1 MLFRSIPLG
10 IYYPG
15 NSPIHRLQSRTKLL
29 LVAWLAVW
37 LLIASHREWHFTPFI
52 VLVIL
57 VAVSIASARISARE
71 IWRRTW
77 LIVILFMLGIG
88 PTLPTTDIDARKLYT
103 VGPLVTSYG
112 LARTILLILG
122 SVLAVLYLSSL
133 LPALRV
139 FWRRGWLRFLR
150 ILIVLAALLSFALLW
165 LIAGNSAAQSLP
177 IGPYIITYGGTW
189 TFMSSFLVLMALLI
203 FSLVLTMTTSPV
215 ALIEGVTLL
224 LSPLRRLKL
233 PVDDFALMALLALRF
248 IPTLVD
254 ETEQLIKAQSARG
267 ADLASGTMLER
278 LHSLSMLFV
287 PLMQGSLRRAS
298 DLAIALEARGYEVDG
313 KQTMLHE
320 TMFGRVDFIVIGVV
334 VVVTIGSL
342 LFR

>member
-15 NSPIHRLQSRTKLL
+15 NSVVHRLQSRTKLL
-29 LVAWLAVW
+29 IIAWLVVW
-37 LLIASHREWHFTPFI
+37 QVLASHREWHFVPFI
-52 VLVIL
+52 VLVML
-57 VAVSIASARISARE
+57 VGVVIGSARISARE

-77 LIVILFMLGIG
+77 LIVIIFMLGIG
-88 PTLPTTDIDARKLYT
+88 PTLPTTDVDARKLYT
-103 VGPLVTSYG
+103 VGPLVLSYG
-112 LARTILLILG
+112 LARMILLFLG
-122 SVLAVLYLSSL
+122 SVFALLFLSSL

-139 FWRRGWLRFLR
+139 FWRRGWLRSLR
-150 ILIVLAALLSFALLW
+150 ILNLLVALLVFALFW
-165 LIAGNSAAQSLP
+165 LIAGNPATQSLP
-177 IGPYIITYGGTW
+177 VGPYVITHGGTW
-189 TFMSSFLVLMALLI
+189 VFMSSFLVLMALLI
-203 FSLVLTMTTSPV
+203 FALVLTMTTSPV

-298 DLAIALEARGYEVDG
+298 DLATALEARGYKVDG

-320 TMFGRVDFIVIGVV
+320 TTFGRVDFVAMVV
-334 VVVTIGSL
+334 VVGVTAGSL
-342 LFR
+342 LF

>member
-10 IYYPG
+10 VYYPG
-15 NSPIHRLQSRTKLL
+15 NSLVHRMQSRTKLL
-29 LVAWLAVW
+29 IIAWLVVW
-37 LLIASHREWHFTPFI
+37 QVLAGHREWHFVPFI
-52 VLVIL
+52 VLVVLIGVIL
-57 VAVSIASARISARE
+57 TCARISVRE

-77 LIVILFMLGIG
+77 LIVLLFLLGIG
-88 PTLPTTDIDARKLYT
+88 PLLPTTDVDARILYT
-103 VGPLVTSYG
+103 LGPIVMSYG
-112 LARTILLILG
+112 LARLLLLIVG
-122 SVLAVLYLSSL
+122 SVCALAYLSSW

-139 FWRRGWLRFLR
+139 FWRRGWRKFVRMLNL
-150 ILIVLAALLSFALLW
+150 LLALLAFVLFW
-165 LIAGNSAAQSLP
+165 LIAGNPASQSFP

-203 FSLVLTMTTSPV
+203 FALVLTMTTSPV

-267 ADLASGTMLER
+267 ADLTSGTIPER
-278 LHSLSMLFV
+278 LHSLSLLFV
-287 PLMQGSLRRAS
+287 PLIQGSLRRAA
-298 DLAIALEARGYEVDG
+298 DLATALEARGYEADG
-313 KQTMLHE
+313 KQTILHE
-320 TMFGRVDFIVIGVV
+320 TTFGMVDILAAIVVIG
-334 VVVTIGSL
+334 TTGASL
-342 LFR
+342 LF

>member
-15 NSPIHRLQSRTKLL
+15 NSLIHRLQSRTKLL
-29 LVAWLAVW
+29 IIAWLVVW
-37 LLIASHREWHFTPFI
+37 QILASHREWHFVPFI
-52 VLVIL
+52 VLVVL
-57 VAVSIASARISARE
+57 VGVSLACARISLRE
-71 IWRRTW
+71 IWRRVW
-77 LIVILFMLGIG
+77 LIVIFFAIGIG
-88 PTLPTTDIDARKLYT
+88 PTLPTTDVDARKLYT
-103 VGPLVTSYG
+103 LGPLVMSYG
-112 LARTILLILG
+112 LARMILLMLG
-122 SVLAVLYLSSL
+122 GLCAFCFLSSL
-133 LPALRV
+133 LPTLRA
-139 FWRRGWLRFLR
+139 FWRKGRRKFLR
-150 ILIVLAALLSFALLW
+150 MLLLLAALLAFALFW
-165 LIAGNSAAQSLP
+165 LIAGNTAAQMFP

-203 FSLVLTMTTSPV
+203 FAQVLTMTTSPV

-267 ADLASGTMLER
+267 ADLSSGTMFER
-278 LHSLSMLFV
+278 LQSLSMLFV
-287 PLMQGSLRRAS
+287 PLVQGSLRRAA
-298 DLAIALEARGYEVDG
+298 DLATALEVRGYEADG

-320 TMFGRVDFIVIGVV
+320 TQFGMVDYVVIVV
-334 VVVTIGSL
+334 VVGVTAGSL
-342 LFR
+342 LF

>member
-10 IYYPG
+10 VYYPG
-15 NSPIHRLQSRTKLL
+15 KSLVHRLQSRTKLL
-29 LVAWLAVW
+29 LIAWLVVW
-37 LLIASHREWHFTPFI
+37 QVLAGHREWHFVPFI

-57 VAVSIASARISARE
+57 IGTSIACAGIPVRE

-77 LIVILFMLGIG
+77 LIVLLFLLGVG
-88 PTLPTTDIDARKLYT
+88 PLLPTTDVDPRILATL
-103 VGPLVTSYG
+103 GPLMMTYG
-112 LARTILLILG
+112 LARILLLVLG
-122 SVLAVLYLSSL
+122 CVCALVYLSAWLPSL
-133 LPALRV
+133 RA
-139 FWRRGWLRFLR
+139 FWRKRWRKFFRALSL
-150 ILIVLAALLSFALLW
+150 LAALLAFTLFW
-165 LIAGNSAAQSLP
+165 FIVGNTASQIFPL
-177 IGPYIITYGGTW
+177 GPYIITYGGTW

-203 FSLVLTMTTSPV
+203 FALVVTMTTSPV

-267 ADLASGTMLER
+267 ADLSSGTMLER

-287 PLMQGSLRRAS
+287 PLMQGSLRRAA
-298 DLAIALEARGYEVDG
+298 DLATALEARGYEADG

-320 TMFGRVDFIVIGVV
+320 TTFGKLDIVVIAVV
-334 VVVTIGSL
+334 VGVTGVSL
-342 LFR
+342 LF